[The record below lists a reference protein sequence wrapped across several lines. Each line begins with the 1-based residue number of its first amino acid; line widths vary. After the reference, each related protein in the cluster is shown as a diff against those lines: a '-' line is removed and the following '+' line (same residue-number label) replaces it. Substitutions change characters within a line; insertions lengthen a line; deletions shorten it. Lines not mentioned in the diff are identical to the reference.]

1 MSKNN
6 LTEAFNLIER
16 NKDKSD
22 FEALDDDVLIIQF
35 EKKLGVTF
43 PPSYR
48 SFLLNYGCGGVG
60 SSEIYGIIKNN
71 PDGFGVP
78 NGIWLTLDER
88 EKWNLPHHFIIIG
101 DTGDG
106 DWYALDSSQ
115 PNSEGEYPVVI
126 CCYDGDT
133 YHTEKIHEDFGEFLL
148 TETQFALKEDEDD
161 EEE

>member
-1 MSKNN
+1 MSISSLN
-6 LTEAFNLIER
+6 EAFNLIE
-16 NKDKSD
+16 KSKEKAD
-22 FEALDDDVLIIQF
+22 FEGEKPESLIKSAESALGLKVPPTY
-35 EKKLGVTF
+35 KK
-43 PPSYR
+43 
-48 SFLLNYGCGGVG
+48 FLKKYGCGDINGFEFFG
-60 SSEIYGIIKNN
+60 LIHENFEQSGE
-71 PDGFGVP
+71 PDFVWTTI
-78 NGIWLTLDER
+78 NAR
-88 EKWNLPHHFIIIG
+88 RKWHLPHHFIIIG

-133 YHTEKIHEDFGEFLL
+133 YHTEKIHADFGEFLL